1 MKELKKRLQNAAG
14 NRKDLPQVFW
24 YAVANLMV
32 ELHIDCKSEI
42 IARMMEV
49 FRPYRIPAVVQKL
62 YAQGYFHPG
71 CFEDL
76 KTRAEYEFCATVL
89 HEPVQKMFD
98 ALYECFERKCMF
110 TFWERTGVTKLQAC
124 FDISYYRRGELEDFC
139 NNFCKIQQEEPVIPD
154 DYFPRTFREQACV
167 FKKCWSNNISAEE
180 SKKLLLRLR
189 KGGVTG
195 FLICALH
202 AHSFPERVVE
212 QIEQTDFLHGTTEDQ
227 QRLSNQWVRM
237 ILFASK
243 IKPGMKYYVPDIT
256 ATDKVREFVWKD
268 GDIDNYMFK
277 RGLYF
282 AHKEEAVMLANEV
295 LNTIQDYRRKLW
307 KQKLN

>member
-1 MKELKKRLQNAAG
+1 MKELKNRLQNAAE

-32 ELHIDCKSEI
+32 ELHIDCKNEI

-76 KTRAEYEFCATVL
+76 KTRAEHEFCATGL

-98 ALYECFERKCMF
+98 ALYECFGRKCTF

-124 FDISYYRRGELEDFC
+124 FDINYYRRGELEDFC
-139 NNFCKIQQEEPVIPD
+139 NNFCSIQQEESVIPD
-154 DYFPRTFREQACV
+154 DYFPRTLHKQAYV
-167 FKKCWSNNISAEE
+167 FKKCWSNNISVEE

-202 AHSFPERVVE
+202 AHSFPEKVVE
-212 QIEQTDFLHGTTEDQ
+212 QIEQTDFRRRTAEDQ
-227 QRLSNQWVRM
+227 QQLCKRWVRM

-243 IKPGMKYYVPDIT
+243 IKPGMKYYVPDVT
-256 ATDKVREFVWKD
+256 SADKVQELVWENDATDNRIFEHGFCFVQKD
-268 GDIDNYMFK
+268 EALMF
-277 RGLYF
+277 
-282 AHKEEAVMLANEV
+282 ANEF
-295 LNTIQDYRRKLW
+295 LGMI
-307 KQKLN
+307 